1 MHVTILLNIKLIEMP
16 FGKKKKDCG
25 CYSCNCVGSKRQMRK
40 ERRAHNKA
48 ARQTFRED
56 HPGALKRLF
65 GAYKI
70 KNK

>member
-1 MHVTILLNIKLIEMP
+1 MP

-25 CYSCNCVGSKRQMRK
+25 CNDCDCKSNKRLERK

-56 HPGALKRLF
+56 HPGALNRLF
-65 GAYKI
+65 GKYKI
-70 KNK
+70 K

>member
-1 MHVTILLNIKLIEMP
+1 MP
-16 FGKKKKDCG
+16 FGKSKSNYKKM
-25 CYSCNCVGSKRQMRK
+25 MRK
-40 ERRAHNKA
+40 EKRAHNKA